1 MKAPLEGSLP
11 ARLLLITQAVQFSN
25 VTGRKSSVLF
35 LPSLPSRTICLL
47 PPLLTG
53 SEVGVFRLDEFILL
67 NKNYGK
73 NGVAFEAAEKFSTEI
88 CFVALCYFKGM

>member
-1 MKAPLEGSLP
+1 MP
-11 ARLLLITQAVQFSN
+11 
-25 VTGRKSSVLF
+25 GRKSSVLFF

-47 PPLLTG
+47 PPPLRG
-53 SEVGVFRLDEFILL
+53 SEVGVFRLGEFILL

-88 CFVALCYFKGM
+88 CFVALCYFKGMRNGK